1 MEVERI
7 ILRLIEGPFA
17 QLESGVTEEGEAWF
31 SAGESHLS
39 VGKDC
44 KLFKSWEVIATFNT
58 PADLLSDVMK
68 NLQIN
73 SEAVTN

>member
-17 QLESGVTEEGEAWF
+17 PVESGVTEEGEAWF
-31 SAGESHLS
+31 SAGESHVS

-44 KLFKSWEVIATFNT
+44 KLFDSWELIMTTKT
-58 PADLLSDVMK
+58 PEDLLSGVMK
-68 NLQIN
+68 RLKIN
-73 SEAVTN
+73 SEVVT

>member
-1 MEVERI
+1 MEVESI

-17 QLESGVTEEGEAWF
+17 PIESGVTEEGEAWF

-44 KLFKSWEVIATFNT
+44 RLFDSWGLIMTTKTIE
-58 PADLLSDVMK
+58 DLLSGVMK
-68 NLQIN
+68 NLKIN
-73 SEAVTN
+73 SEVVT

>member
-1 MEVERI
+1 MEVESI

-17 QLESGVTEEGEAWF
+17 PVESGVTEEGEAWF

-44 KLFKSWEVIATFNT
+44 RLFKSWGLIMTTKTIE
-58 PADLLSDVMK
+58 DLLSGVMK
-68 NLQIN
+68 RLKIN
-73 SEAVTN
+73 SEVVT